1 MGAAPPQESKASG
14 PPALIAGGTVAVLFL
29 VRRAANSHVKPG
41 GIIIYGA
48 GITISDPDTPLPA
61 LGPLLSQSISP

>member
-29 VRRAANSHVKPG
+29 SAAANSRVKPG

-48 GITISDPDTPLPA
+48 GITISEPNTPLQA